1 VDLRDRLSRIHKRI
15 NHFDEQAMDY
25 IRVHANL
32 LRTVLMLGLCV
43 WGIWQNHVS
52 VAVGIIVTGAISYFV
67 GFILSLTAGFSW
79 VVVSAMTEPTIGSIA
94 AALMINF
101 VGFSCVAWLGYQ
113 HKETKEQKQTRE
125 TPGSQSK
132 THSDQVVPWDVTND
146 VRTSLAAI
154 RFLLFPIHEEKRTNE
169 LEVAS
174 RELSRLEQVF
184 KEIEEKANK

>member
-1 VDLRDRLSRIHKRI
+1 MLHA
-15 NHFDEQAMDY
+15 DEQLMDY
-25 IRVHANL
+25 VRVHANL

-43 WGIWQNHVS
+43 WGIWQNHIS
-52 VAVGIIVTGAISYFV
+52 VVAGIVITGALSYFV
-67 GFILSLTAGFSW
+67 GIILSLIVGFSW
-79 VVVSAMTEPTIGSIA
+79 SILTAITEPTIGGIV

-113 HKETKEQKQTRE
+113 HKETTELEQSRESSKSSTR
-125 TPGSQSK
+125 
-132 THSDQVVPWDVTND
+132 THSDQVVPWVVAND

-154 RFLLFPIHEEKRTNE
+154 RFLLFPIHQDKNMNE
-169 LEVAS
+169 LEIAS